1 MRFPFKAA
9 LPGLVVVGWLLT
21 PLTAGVP
28 QGLSSGIF
36 TLSPSPGGL
45 VVGFPG
51 GPAEIAAGG
60 AWAAIGLNY
69 FNAERGRSESVAGL
83 LELRAGVLR
92 WSHRYANSNCCG
104 DPLVR
109 VSPDGSRVL
118 AAGDEVVLWDR
129 FGKVLSRMPLP
140 EGKISIAATI
150 SDDGRRGVVVASN
163 GTLLALDMQT
173 GARIWTMDGFEGP
186 TGLSVSASGDV
197 VAVGSVRGIF
207 LRDRAGRRE
216 LLWPGLWRWAAV
228 VLDQDGDR
236 LAAAWKLPDG
246 TVVAGALQIP
256 GRFRGP
262 LWTKPLWRGT
272 VPSVTMDAQG
282 RTILVGDFLGRGAAL
297 LTWGGRI
304 LWRSSQEE
312 GVRADLSRDGAGF
325 VVASRRRV
333 EVYRLPDLTLQ
344 GEMVLPGIALKV
356 RTARPWLLVLGTT
369 EQGSVV
375 PNRVWGFQMHRDR
388 P

>member
-1 MRFPFKAA
+1 MRPLFNAA
-9 LPGLVVVGWLLT
+9 LPGLVVVGWLLSL
-21 PLTAGVP
+21 LTADVP
-28 QGLSSGIF
+28 EGLSSGIF

-51 GPAEIAAGG
+51 GPAEIAPGG
-60 AWAAIGLNY
+60 AWAAIGLNW

-83 LELRAGVLR
+83 LDLRAGALR

-129 FGKVLSRMPLP
+129 FGKVLSRTPLP

-150 SDDGRRGVVVASN
+150 SDDGQRGVVVASN
-163 GTLLALDMQT
+163 GTLLALDMRT
-173 GARIWTMDGFEGP
+173 GARDWTMDGFEGP

-207 LRDRAGRRE
+207 LRDRSGRK

-228 VLDQDGDR
+228 ALDQNGDR
-236 LAAAWKLPDG
+236 LAVAWKLPDG
-246 TVVAGALQIP
+246 TVVAGALQTS
-256 GRFRGP
+256 GKFRGP

-272 VPSVTMDAQG
+272 VPFVATDAQG
-282 RTILVGDFLGRGAAL
+282 QTILVGDFLGRGAAL

-312 GVRADLSRDGAGF
+312 GVHADLSRDGSGF

-344 GEMVLPGIALKV
+344 GEVVLPGIALKV
-356 RTARPWLLVLGTT
+356 RAARPWLFVLGTT
-369 EQGSVV
+369 EQGSMV
-375 PNRVWGFQMHRDR
+375 PNRAWGFRMRRDH